1 MTKKLVDQPTIAAI
15 YDEVRKVNERLS
27 VIEKVIE
34 EIIIVGLPNV
44 ELNEEEMREIRS
56 SIEEMKRGDCVTL
69 EALEGA

>member
-1 MTKKLVDQPTIAAI
+1 LTKKLVDQPTLEAI

-34 EIIIVGLPNV
+34 EIIIIGLPNV
-44 ELNEEEMREIRS
+44 KLNEEEMREIRS

>member
-1 MTKKLVDQPTIAAI
+1 LTKKLVDQPTLEAI

-34 EIIIVGLPNV
+34 EIIIIGLPSV
-44 ELNEEEMREIRS
+44 KLNEEEMREIRS
-56 SIEEMKRGDCVTL
+56 SIEEMKRGNCVTL

>member
-1 MTKKLVDQPTIAAI
+1 MTKKLVDQPTLEAI

-34 EIIIVGLPNV
+34 EIIIIGLPNV
-44 ELNEEEMREIRS
+44 KLNEEEMREIRS

-69 EALEGA
+69 DALEGA

>member
-1 MTKKLVDQPTIAAI
+1 MTKKLVDQPTLEAI

-34 EIIIVGLPNV
+34 EIIIIGLPNV
-44 ELNEEEMREIRS
+44 KLNEEEMREIRS